1 MWGVTLIVG
10 AGRRPVEAEGGDMR
24 MDSTADCL
32 CSLGPVRDC
41 RQALDKE
48 LREQEFSLVLSL
60 ITSVTFC
67 ILFCLRVCGGPAW
80 LGGDLAWS
88 CLCGAPARE
97 LQLCR
102 PKV

>member
-48 LREQEFSLVLSL
+48 LREQEFSLVMYL
-60 ITSVTFC
+60 ITSHSVPRP
-67 ILFCLRVCGGPAW
+67 LRRIGAIFAIINTH
-80 LGGDLAWS
+80 LAGIAVSRGFHWT
-88 CLCGAPARE
+88 E
-97 LQLCR
+97 Y
-102 PKV
+102 